1 MALIECLDCHN
12 KISSL
17 AEICIY
23 CGRPINTKKTKHDNV
38 REVYVVNNK
47 KGEITIIA
55 GWIMMLFTF
64 IYLIGKSD
72 FSLSPLYGLVFAIG
86 LVFVVVGS
94 MIKWWHNL

>member
-1 MALIECLDCHN
+1 MALIECPDCHN

-17 AEICIY
+17 AEICIH

-55 GWIMMLFTF
+55 G
-64 IYLIGKSD
+64 
-72 FSLSPLYGLVFAIG
+72 
-86 LVFVVVGS
+86 
-94 MIKWWHNL
+94 